1 MRTIE
6 INTKSREEIVDIT
19 EEVKKVIGN
28 KSGLLFVFSTHT
40 TTGITIN
47 EAETG
52 LLKDLL
58 RKLSDLVPYNAGYIH
73 DRIDTNADAHIK
85 ASILG
90 NSVFIPVENGRL
102 MLGTWQRIL
111 FVEFDGPRRRRV
123 HVILHETEK
132 D

>member
-1 MRTIE
+1 MKTIE
-6 INTKSREEIVDIT
+6 IDTKSREEIVDIT
-19 EEVKKVIGN
+19 EEVRKVVEN

-40 TTGITIN
+40 TTGVTIN

-58 RKLSDLVPYNAGYIH
+58 RKLSDLVPHNAGYIH

-123 HVILHETEK
+123 HVIFYETEK